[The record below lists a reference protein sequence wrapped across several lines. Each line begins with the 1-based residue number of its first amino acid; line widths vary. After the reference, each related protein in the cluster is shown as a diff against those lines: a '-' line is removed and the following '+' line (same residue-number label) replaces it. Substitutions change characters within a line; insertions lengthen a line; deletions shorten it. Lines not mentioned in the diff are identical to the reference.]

1 MLKKC
6 EQENI
11 FQELGRMLVA
21 ELFAHMLENGTDSS
35 DEVEGSKV
43 QSLNSP
49 QNNNYESNS
58 SDDGLINLP
67 MLYMGIGA
75 QRYLR
80 DRIKIPRSSNI
91 FQSINHSKVVR

>member
-1 MLKKC
+1 MSHTFNCFVVMLKKC

-11 FQELGRMLVA
+11 FQELERMSVA

-49 QNNNYESNS
+49 RNNNYESNS

-67 MLYMGIGA
+67 ML
-75 QRYLR
+75 
-80 DRIKIPRSSNI
+80 
-91 FQSINHSKVVR
+91 